1 MPGPEPMHPPT
12 VRRWGWLAR
21 WGLALCAVV
30 YVVTAMG
37 SALDRVSEK
46 TLAAQAVV
54 PAPFR
59 AHADIA
65 AARLAI
71 NAGQTDAGLAAAA
84 RAIRARPIDA
94 APPSLLGTALLLRN
108 DAARA
113 DASFRVAA
121 AAGWR
126 DPMTQVYWADQ
137 SIRAGDWDLAASRID
152 AILRANPRLPG
163 IDKYRAPLENDPRG
177 LEALARLVARHPPW
191 LQSYLSVDI
200 GMAVPDLLK
209 RASVMERAATIA
221 GPVGCDA
228 SMRLTQTLLDVGE
241 GIAADRVTRAHCPK
255 ASGLA
260 DLASPGEG
268 AGYDG
273 DGDPFG
279 WRLMPGGDV
288 RLAVGEAGDTLEV
301 ENLAPTARL
310 VATRP
315 YRVAGGATTLR
326 WDARDADGNESARLD
341 ISLDCGTPQRPPFAG
356 ELSRAVVA
364 GDCAVGTLGIWVA
377 SGSGPVTIGPIRA
390 DAR

>member
-1 MPGPEPMHPPT
+1 MHPPIDG
-12 VRRWGWLAR
+12 RWGRLAR
-21 WGLALCAVV
+21 WGLAACAIF
-30 YVVTAMG
+30 YVVIAMG

-71 NAGQTDAGLAAAA
+71 NAGQADAGLAAAA
-84 RAIRARPIDA
+84 KAIRARPIDA

-108 DAARA
+108 DAAGA

-152 AILRANPRLPG
+152 AILRANPRLPDT
-163 IDKYRAPLENDPRG
+163 DKYRAPLETDPRG

-191 LQSYLSVDI
+191 LQIYLSVDS
-200 GMAVPDLLK
+200 GMAVPVLLK
-209 RASVMERAATIA
+209 RASVMERAAAIA

-228 SMRLTQTLLDVGE
+228 SIRLTQALLDVGE
-241 GIAADRVTRAHCPK
+241 GIAADRVTRAHCPG

-260 DLASPGEG
+260 DLAAPSTG

-288 RLAVGEAGDTLEV
+288 RLTVGDAGDTLAV
-301 ENLAPTARL
+301 ENLAPAARL

-315 YRVAGGATTLR
+315 YRVARGATTLR
-326 WDARDADGNESARLD
+326 WDAREADGSESGRVD
-341 ISLDCGTPQRPPFAG
+341 TSLDCGTPQRPSFAG
-356 ELSRAVVA
+356 KASRTVA
-364 GDCAVGTLGIWVA
+364 QDCAVGTLGIWVA